1 MRVLRLLAVGLAI
14 AVCWAGSAGAT
25 AIHGSFVGTNY
36 TFGTPGASGQLVQ
49 ETSNAGD
56 PEPLFGAPVVSGNS
70 LLFSPPAFT
79 AQASGAFGFADTG
92 SQLQFEL
99 IGNTLSDYIDVV
111 TITEFGDAVFVGPL
125 ATAATSGFINM
136 TMFVTVLEVNGVA
149 ISAITDSVVG
159 TFTVGPSLNAVAN
172 PGSTN
177 WQGTTSID
185 VDAFLAAHSI
195 VGSATKVRVALD
207 NDLYAFSE
215 AGSVAKI
222 QKKTANGVVVSVPE
236 PSALALLA
244 LGCLSLGLRAR
255 RS

>member
-1 MRVLRLLAVGLAI
+1 MRSTALLTAALAT
-14 AVCWAGSAGAT
+14 ALLSAGSAGAT

-36 TFGTPGASGQLVQ
+36 TFGTPGVSGQLVQ

-79 AQASGAFGFADTG
+79 AQATGAGGFADTG

-99 IGNTLSDYIDVV
+99 IGNTAGDFIDII
-111 TITEFGDAVFVGPL
+111 TIQEFGDAVFVGPL
-125 ATAATSGFINM
+125 ATTATGTFVNM
-136 TMFVTVLEVNGVA
+136 TMFVTVMEVNGAAIAPITTSVA
-149 ISAITDSVVG
+149 G
-159 TFTVGPSLNAVAN
+159 TFTLGPSLDAVNN
-172 PGSTN
+172 PGTN
-177 WQGTTSID
+177 LWQGTTVID
-185 VDAFLAAHSI
+185 VDAFLASQSI
-195 VGSATKVRVALD
+195 LGSATKVRVALD

-215 AGSVAKI
+215 GGTLAKV
-222 QKKTANGVVVSVPE
+222 QKKVTNGVVVTVPE

-244 LGCLSLGLRAR
+244 FGCLSLGLRAR